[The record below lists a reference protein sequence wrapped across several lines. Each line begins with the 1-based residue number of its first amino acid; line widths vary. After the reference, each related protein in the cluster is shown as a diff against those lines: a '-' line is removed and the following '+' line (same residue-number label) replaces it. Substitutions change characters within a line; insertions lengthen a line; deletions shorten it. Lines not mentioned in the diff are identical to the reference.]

1 LTPGMGSQTPNVVAQ
16 VGVPVLRFGV
26 PEPGVVIRDQQRR
39 WGSCDRRGT
48 LRVNWRIVQ
57 APMRLVDYVVAHEL
71 AHLRHQDHSKAFWAL
86 LGRAMPDYEPRREAL
101 RRMGAKLGW

>member
-1 LTPGMGSQTPNVVAQ
+1 MGSQTPNVVAQ